1 MNVSFN
7 KNNDAVSGILKLEI
21 VKADYADQLDKDL
34 RSIRQKANVPGFR
47 KGMVPLGLI
56 KKMYGKQAL
65 VEVVNKLISE
75 NLFKYIRENDLHVLG
90 EPMPNE
96 TEQKPLDFDHSED
109 FEFCFDLAL
118 APEIHIE
125 LSKNDQLPFY
135 QVKVDDEMINTQV
148 DSYRANFGSYVDGE
162 AVEEKDMVKGTVAEL
177 ENGTPKEGGIVVEN
191 AVLMP
196 MYIKNVEE
204 KAKFIGANVNSV
216 VVFNPNK
223 AYEGAEAEI
232 ASFLHVEKEKVAEL
246 TGDFSFEV
254 KTISRHQPAE
264 MNQELFDK
272 VFGENVVTSEEE
284 FKQKIE
290 DALLEQFMPQSDFKF
305 LMDIRDLL
313 VERAG
318 ELKFDDALLKRWLL
332 ASNSKNTPDQLEKD
346 YPQVVKDLTY
356 QLIKDALVRQN
367 ELKVT
372 PADVDSFAKRVAKA
386 QFAQYGMLSIP
397 EDVLNNYA
405 KEMLKNAQTAEN
417 IANRAVE
424 EQLAAWLKEQ
434 VTLDEKEVS
443 ADEFAKLFE

>member
-1 MNVSFN
+1 M
-7 KNNDAVSGILKLEI
+7 
-21 VKADYADQLDKDL
+21 
-34 RSIRQKANVPGFR
+34 
-47 KGMVPLGLI
+47 
-56 KKMYGKQAL
+56 
-65 VEVVNKLISE
+65 
-75 NLFKYIRENDLHVLG
+75 
-90 EPMPNE
+90 
-96 TEQKPLDFDHSED
+96 
-109 FEFCFDLAL
+109 
-118 APEIHIE
+118 
-125 LSKNDQLPFY
+125 
-135 QVKVDDEMINTQV
+135 
-148 DSYRANFGSYVDGE
+148 
-162 AVEEKDMVKGTVAEL
+162 
-177 ENGTPKEGGIVVEN
+177 
-191 AVLMP
+191 
-196 MYIKNVEE
+196 
-204 KAKFIGANVNSV
+204 
-216 VVFNPNK
+216 
-223 AYEGAEAEI
+223 
-232 ASFLHVEKEKVAEL
+232 

-284 FKQKIE
+284 FKQKIDE
-290 DALLEQFMPQSDFKF
+290 ALEEQFTPQSDFKF

>member
-1 MNVSFN
+1 MNVSFD

-21 VKADYADQLDKDL
+21 VKADYAEQLDKDL

-47 KGMVPLGLI
+47 KGMVPLGMI
-56 KKMYGKQAL
+56 KKMFGKQAL

-96 TEQKPLDFDHSED
+96 TVQKPLDFDHSED

-162 AVEEKDMVKGTVAEL
+162 SVEEKDMVKGTVAEL

-196 MYIKNVEE
+196 MYIKNEEE

-232 ASFLHVEKEKVAEL
+232 ASFLRIEKEKVAEL

-254 KTISRHQPAE
+254 KTISRHQAAE

-305 LMDIRDLL
+305 LMDIRDML

-332 ASNSKNTPDQLEKD
+332 ASNSKNTPEQLEKD

-367 ELKVT
+367 DLKVT

-397 EDVLNNYA
+397 EDVLDNYA

-417 IANRAVE
+417 IANRAIE

-443 ADEFAKLFE
+443 ADEFTKLFE

>member
-1 MNVSFN
+1 MNVSFD

-21 VKADYADQLDKDL
+21 VKADYAEQLDKDL

-47 KGMVPLGLI
+47 KGMVPLGMI
-56 KKMYGKQAL
+56 KKMFGKQAL

-96 TEQKPLDFDHSED
+96 TVQKPLDFDHSED

-162 AVEEKDMVKGTVAEL
+162 SVEEKDMVKGTVAEL

-196 MYIKNVEE
+196 MYIKNEEE

-246 TGDFSFEV
+246 LGDFSFEV

-272 VFGENVVTSEEE
+272 VFGEGVVTSEEE
-284 FKQKIE
+284 FKQKIDE
-290 DALLEQFMPQSDFKF
+290 ALKEQFTPQSDFKF

-332 ASNSKNTPDQLEKD
+332 ASNSKNTPEQLEKD

-443 ADEFAKLFE
+443 ADEFTKLFE

>member
-65 VEVVNKLISE
+65 VETVNKLISE

-96 TEQKPLDFDHSED
+96 TEQKPLDFDKGED

-118 APEIHIE
+118 APEIHIA
-125 LSKNDQLPFY
+125 LSQDDHIPFY
-135 QVKVDDEMINTQV
+135 RVKVDEEMINTQV
-148 DSYRANFGSYVDGE
+148 DSYRANFGTYVDGE

-177 ENGTPKEGGIVVEN
+177 ENGAPKEGGIVVEN

-196 MYIKNVEE
+196 MYIKNEEE
-204 KAKFIGANVNSV
+204 KAKFIGANVNTV
-216 VVFNPNK
+216 VVFNPSK

-232 ASFLHVEKEKVAEL
+232 ASFLHVEKEQVAEL

-254 KTISRHQPAE
+254 KTISRHQAAE

-284 FKQKIE
+284 FKLKIE
-290 DALLEQFMPQSDFKF
+290 EALLEQFMPQSDFKF

-417 IANRAVE
+417 IANRAIE

>member
-1 MNVSFN
+1 MNVSFD

-21 VKADYADQLDKDL
+21 VKADYAEQLDKDL

-47 KGMVPLGLI
+47 KGMVPLGMI
-56 KKMYGKQAL
+56 KKMFGKQAL

-96 TEQKPLDFDHSED
+96 TVQKPLDFDHSED

-162 AVEEKDMVKGTVAEL
+162 SVEEKDMVKGTVAEL

-196 MYIKNVEE
+196 MYIKNEEE

-246 TGDFSFEV
+246 LGDFSFEV

-272 VFGENVVTSEEE
+272 VFGEGVVTSEEE
-284 FKQKIE
+284 FKQKIDE
-290 DALLEQFMPQSDFKF
+290 ALKEQFTPQSDFKF
-305 LMDIRDLL
+305 LMDIRDML

-332 ASNSKNTPDQLEKD
+332 ASNSKNTPEQLEKD

-367 ELKVT
+367 DLKVT

-397 EDVLNNYA
+397 EDVLDNYA

-417 IANRAVE
+417 IANRAIE

-434 VTLDEKEVS
+434 VSLDEKEVS
-443 ADEFAKLFE
+443 ADEFTKLFE

>member
-1 MNVSFN
+1 MNVSFD

-21 VKADYADQLDKDL
+21 VKADYAEQLDKDL

-47 KGMVPLGLI
+47 KGMVPLGMI
-56 KKMYGKQAL
+56 KKMFGKQAL

-125 LSKNDQLPFY
+125 LSKNDQFPY
-135 QVKVDDEMINTQV
+135 YKVKVDEEMINTQV
-148 DSYRANFGSYVDGE
+148 DSYRANFGSDVDGE

-196 MYIKNVEE
+196 MYIKNEEE

-232 ASFLHVEKEKVAEL
+232 ASFLRIEKEKVAEL

-254 KTISRHQPAE
+254 KTISRHQAAE

-305 LMDIRDLL
+305 LMDIRDML

-332 ASNSKNTPDQLEKD
+332 ASNSKNTPEQLEKD

-367 ELKVT
+367 DLKVT

-397 EDVLNNYA
+397 EDVLDNYA

-417 IANRAVE
+417 IANRAIE

-443 ADEFAKLFE
+443 ADEFTKLFE

>member
-1 MNVSFN
+1 MNVSFD

-21 VKADYADQLDKDL
+21 VKADYAEQLDKDL

-47 KGMVPLGLI
+47 KGMVPLGMI
-56 KKMYGKQAL
+56 KKMFGKQAL

-96 TEQKPLDFDHSED
+96 TVQKPLDFDHSED

-162 AVEEKDMVKGTVAEL
+162 SVEEKDMVKGTVAEL

-196 MYIKNVEE
+196 MYIKNEEE

-232 ASFLHVEKEKVAEL
+232 ASFLRIEKEKVAEL

-254 KTISRHQPAE
+254 KTISRHQAAE

-305 LMDIRDLL
+305 LMDIRDML

-332 ASNSKNTPDQLEKD
+332 ASNSKNIPEQLEKD

-367 ELKVT
+367 DLKVT

-397 EDVLNNYA
+397 EDVLDNYA

-417 IANRAVE
+417 IANRAIE

-443 ADEFAKLFE
+443 ADEFTKLFE